1 MRQIGPYLRLARE
14 RVGLSQRELSL
25 RTGITQAAISKIES
39 PAKGKPYF
47 ESIAKIAE
55 VLGLSMDQ
63 LAADCGLISERSHRG
78 QKLDSAELEKA
89 QEGAAKVA
97 SHIKA
102 ASTEL
107 SATIRSLNVAVRRTK
122 R

>member
-1 MRQIGPYLRLARE
+1 
-14 RVGLSQRELSL
+14 
-25 RTGITQAAISKIES
+25 
-39 PAKGKPYF
+39 
-47 ESIAKIAE
+47 
-55 VLGLSMDQ
+55 MDQ

-97 SHIKA
+97 SHMKA

-107 SATIRSLNVAVRRTK
+107 SATIRSLNAAFRRTK